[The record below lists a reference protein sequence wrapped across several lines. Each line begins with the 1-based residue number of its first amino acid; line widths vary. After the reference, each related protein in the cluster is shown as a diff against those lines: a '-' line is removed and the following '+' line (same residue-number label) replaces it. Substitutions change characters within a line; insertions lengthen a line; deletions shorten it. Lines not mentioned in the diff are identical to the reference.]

1 MEIVGVIAAVPGL
14 IEIIKAVSTGVRGL
28 RKGKVAAKTI
38 QDLLTQL
45 QDLESILQDI
55 QPKWKN
61 GGVDQVRLQRL
72 SPPLKQLKVELLSL
86 RSLVQNSEIT
96 KEPSRYLKRAF
107 FLSTRLDKSLNEAF
121 TRLSQL
127 KTSLTLLIAHG
138 QDAITRGKNIYLLQV
153 HSLPLPRFGNQI
165 VRHATTGSTSSFAT
179 YR

>member
-55 QPKWKN
+55 QNKWKN
-61 GGVDQVRLQRL
+61 GGVDQLRLQRL
-72 SPPLKQLKVELLSL
+72 SPSLKQLKVELLSL
-86 RSLVQNSEIT
+86 RSLLQNSKIT
-96 KEPSRYLKRAF
+96 NEPSRYLKKAF
-107 FLSTRLDKSLNEAF
+107 FLSTRLDKSLNELF

-127 KTSLTLLIAHG
+127 KTSLTLLIAQG
-138 QDAITRGKNIYLLQV
+138 QDAVTRGKNLCFLLEY
-153 HSLPLPRFGNQI
+153 SLPLPRSVKQ
-165 VRHATTGSTSSFAT
+165 VV
-179 YR
+179 